1 MARKTL
7 TDERF
12 RLAVEASPVSMIMV
26 DAGGSIAFAN
36 AETGRM
42 FGYSVDDLVGRS
54 IDILVP
60 KRSRAAHA
68 GLRQGFI
75 AAPTRRP
82 MGAGRDLH
90 GTRSDGVEFP
100 VEIGLTPI
108 NSATGALVLATIVD
122 ITARR
127 KAELDLAQHAS
138 DLELANERLAQ
149 FAYVAS
155 HDLQEPLRKIAVYA
169 GLVEEAVKASDAP
182 AAERATAVISSA
194 AMRARKMV
202 DNLLVFSRV
211 SSTETHIQPLDLR
224 AEVELTLSDL
234 SAAIAETGA
243 TVRLE
248 IEPVVVQAD
257 RTQLGR
263 LIQNIVS
270 NAIKYRKPD
279 AAPSIAIRTDRMGET
294 RVRLS
299 IADEGVGFDQKYAS
313 EIFQPFKRLHSPRD
327 YPGTGIGLAICKAI
341 ADRYGWPLSAHSRP
355 GEGST
360 FEVVLPTAG

>member
-1 MARKTL
+1 M
-7 TDERF
+7 
-12 RLAVEASPVSMIMV
+12 
-26 DAGGSIAFAN
+26 
-36 AETGRM
+36 
-42 FGYSVDDLVGRS
+42 
-54 IDILVP
+54 
-60 KRSRAAHA
+60 
-68 GLRQGFI
+68 
-75 AAPTRRP
+75 
-82 MGAGRDLH
+82 
-90 GTRSDGVEFP
+90 
-100 VEIGLTPI
+100 
-108 NSATGALVLATIVD
+108 LATIVD